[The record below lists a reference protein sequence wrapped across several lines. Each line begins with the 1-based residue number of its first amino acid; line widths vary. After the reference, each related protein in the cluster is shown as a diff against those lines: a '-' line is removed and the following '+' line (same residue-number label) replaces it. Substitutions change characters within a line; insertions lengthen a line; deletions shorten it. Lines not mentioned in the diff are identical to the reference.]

1 MLSNHY
7 QIDVHDKVI
16 VATITDSQISHTQ
29 IQELFVELSERMR
42 YDSATLFVLDLG
54 AVEFLASACLGSM
67 VTFLQDLEH
76 VRGRIALA
84 NCQPTVAFLFTVTR
98 LDVVFPMH
106 DDVDDACNDLRGAA
120 A

>member
-1 MLSNHY
+1 MLSNHC
-7 QIDVHDKVI
+7 QIDVQDKLI
-16 VATITDSQISHTQ
+16 VATITEPQISHVQ
-29 IQELFVELSERMR
+29 IQELFDELSERMR
-42 YDSATLFVLDLG
+42 YDNASLFVLDLS

-84 NCQPTVAFLFTVTR
+84 NCQPSVAFLFTVTR
-98 LDVVFPMH
+98 LDVVFEMH
-106 DDVDDACNDLRGAA
+106 EDIDAACKSLRGAA